1 MEITFSLPEQAAH
14 TLQEVITAGMTNFG
28 HFYLDK
34 EKDIIVDLHMEGE
47 TLSYVLRTPNHKSG
61 NLITNLAGLCGLPLS
76 FDESGLKIVRGE
88 VPCYIDGTNRAVYTL
103 RLGDTKIA
111 NIYPDGTI
119 ERKASIPAIAKTL
132 MSQTRKYGLG
142 TWETLVK
149 TYIPREYKFRTDLH
163 THMNANLDPDI
174 LIALGIHHQIRYPL
188 YYIRKLQLRCTPA
201 QEELLAGRRAVT
213 ADRFADSPLQG
224 KYLTR
229 RINDNTFIN
238 FADFILADPDNAAY
252 NIPRIRASLTI
263 LKDGQAVFSNLE
275 KVYLYRYVFTKGE
288 AAEDPVDLKSYGPV
302 PDEDIAAALVQM
314 EKDREDPVYASFSLL
329 QNKLL
334 WIARGCASRGICYME
349 ISDTGLVKPESA
361 AALLGQIHAAMPAIT
376 SETGVVLRFLAS
388 FRRIP
393 LTIIRDQVESDR
405 VVQDQVRTL
414 RAIACDPYVAGSD
427 IIGEEINDIRDLQP
441 LIRELVAIAGA
452 NPGFVIRIHAGENDS
467 LKNNVAE
474 SLHCVK
480 ESLAPGQAMPPLRIG
495 HGLYTTPLGSRAGR
509 QLMEELREAGAV
521 LEFQLTSNVR
531 LNNLSIL
538 RRHPLKQYLANGIS
552 CVQGTDGGALY
563 GTDSIDEEL
572 ALERMLHLS
581 HGDMLAM
588 RQAED
593 RVLAASLDT
602 FARKQAA
609 FAGLCGQQAA
619 PEALAGSKS
628 PQAAPETPAL
638 LYDPQAVEAFL
649 DERIRR
655 EPVPDETLM
664 IGRGSLESAKCLSGL
679 VREMPTDKVPVI
691 LLGGSFNTDRRPTRM
706 QDWAVEMLRRIVEEA
721 DPDRVF
727 FVIGYRMLAYE
738 RELVRLC
745 RGRFEIFAMVP
756 TRLTEQEAS
765 RLLKSGAGIRIS
777 IEPVGLGLYKS
788 YAYEIFNRRSSVVV
802 ALDGNSAGTNVIQA
816 ARNGKHRAGIFINR
830 HATSLYSKALTLRG
844 YATIFDS
851 VEAADLILYA
861 AERAWEKMQG
871 KQN

>member
-1 MEITFSLPEQAAH
+1 
-14 TLQEVITAGMTNFG
+14 
-28 HFYLDK
+28 
-34 EKDIIVDLHMEGE
+34 
-47 TLSYVLRTPNHKSG
+47 
-61 NLITNLAGLCGLPLS
+61 
-76 FDESGLKIVRGE
+76 
-88 VPCYIDGTNRAVYTL
+88 
-103 RLGDTKIA
+103 
-111 NIYPDGTI
+111 
-119 ERKASIPAIAKTL
+119 
-132 MSQTRKYGLG
+132 
-142 TWETLVK
+142 
-149 TYIPREYKFRTDLH
+149 
-163 THMNANLDPDI
+163 
-174 LIALGIHHQIRYPL
+174 
-188 YYIRKLQLRCTPA
+188 
-201 QEELLAGRRAVT
+201 
-213 ADRFADSPLQG
+213 
-224 KYLTR
+224 
-229 RINDNTFIN
+229 
-238 FADFILADPDNAAY
+238 
-252 NIPRIRASLTI
+252 
-263 LKDGQAVFSNLE
+263 
-275 KVYLYRYVFTKGE
+275 
-288 AAEDPVDLKSYGPV
+288 
-302 PDEDIAAALVQM
+302 
-314 EKDREDPVYASFSLL
+314 
-329 QNKLL
+329 
-334 WIARGCASRGICYME
+334 
-349 ISDTGLVKPESA
+349 
-361 AALLGQIHAAMPAIT
+361 MPAIT
-376 SETGVVLRFLAS
+376 RETGVVLRFLAS

-467 LKNNVAE
+467 LKSNVAE

-495 HGLYTTPLGSRAGR
+495 HGLYTTPLSSRAGR
-509 QLMEELREAGAV
+509 QLMQELREAGAV

-756 TRLTEQEAS
+756 TRLTEQEAG

-816 ARNGKHRAGIFINR
+816 ARNGKHKAGIFINR

-844 YATIFDS
+844 YAVIFDS
-851 VEAADLILYA
+851 VDAADMVLFA
-861 AERAWEKMQG
+861 AERVWEKMQG
-871 KQN
+871 EQN

>member
-1 MEITFSLPEQAAH
+1 
-14 TLQEVITAGMTNFG
+14 MTNFG

-76 FDESGLKIVRGE
+76 FDENGLKIVRGE

-188 YYIRKLQLRCTPA
+188 YYIRKLQLCCTPA
-201 QEELLAGRRAVT
+201 QEDLLARRRAVT
-213 ADRFADSPLQG
+213 AERFADSPLQG

-238 FADFILADPDNAAY
+238 FADFILADPENAAY

-288 AAEDPVDLKSYGPV
+288 AAEDPVDLTSYGPV
-302 PDEDIAAALVQM
+302 PDEDIEAALAQM

-329 QNKLL
+329 QDKLL
-334 WIARGCASRGICYME
+334 WIARGCRKRGIRYME

-361 AALLGQIHAAMPAIT
+361 AALLGQVHACMPAIT
-376 SETGVVLRFLAS
+376 RETDVVLRFLAS

-495 HGLYTTPLGSRAGR
+495 HGLYTTPLSSRAGR
-509 QLMEELREAGAV
+509 QLMQELREAGAV

-745 RGRFEIFAMVP
+745 GGRFEIYAMVP
-756 TRLTEQEAS
+756 TRLTEQEAG

-816 ARNGKHRAGIFINR
+816 ARNGKHKAGIFINR

-844 YATIFDS
+844 YAVIFDS
-851 VEAADLILYA
+851 VEAADMVLFA
-861 AERAWEKMQG
+861 AERVWKKMQG
-871 KQN
+871 EQN